1 MNFIFFKSANFGL
14 LVCIKIPT
22 PIFFLYSSLD
32 IPYAA
37 GHIKFVSIIVVV
49 VYHRTLSGK

>member
-14 LVCIKIPT
+14 LVCIRTPT

-49 VYHRTLSGK
+49 VYHSTLSGK